1 MANRLSG
8 AILAAGRGERLRGAV
23 DGVPKP
29 LVMLG
34 DETLLARQANAMVA
48 MGARP
53 VLGIINS
60 ETAQLIEARALSMPK
75 ELELCVRDTPN
86 SMESLFALGERFR
99 DGQVLAVTVDAV
111 MDFNQFRRFVG
122 LALELTDP
130 ASTPSFDGALGVV
143 RWRGDRKPLF
153 ADVAPDAT
161 ITHLGDEQTSMVT
174 AGVYL
179 LPSRVFDY
187 VQTARTAGL
196 GALRQFLATLITR
209 GMRFGAIELKD
220 VIDVDDET
228 DLNAARAMLAKW
240 TAAI

>member
-1 MANRLSG
+1 MASRLSG
-8 AILAAGRGERLRGAV
+8 AILAAGHGARLRDAV
-23 DGVPKP
+23 DGLPKP
-29 LVMLG
+29 LVKLG
-34 DETLLARQANAMVA
+34 AETLLARQANAMVA

-60 ETAQLIEARALSMPK
+60 ETAQLIDARALSMPK

-86 SMESLFALGERFR
+86 SMESLFALGERLP

-111 MDFNQFRRFVG
+111 MDFNEFRRFVR

-130 ASTPSFDGALGVV
+130 ASTPSFDGALGLV

-153 ADVAPDAT
+153 AEVALDAT
-161 ITHLGDEQTSMVT
+161 ITHLGGEQTSTVT

-179 LPSRVFDY
+179 LPSRVFDF
-187 VQTARTAGL
+187 VQTARAAGL
-196 GALRQFLATLITR
+196 SALRQFLAMLITK
-209 GMRFGAIELKD
+209 GMRFGAIELND

-228 DLNAARAMLAKW
+228 DLSAARAMLAR
-240 TAAI
+240 

>member
-1 MANRLSG
+1 MASRLSG
-8 AILAAGRGERLRGAV
+8 AILAAGRGARLRDAV
-23 DGVPKP
+23 DGLPKP
-29 LVMLG
+29 LVKLG
-34 DETLLARQANAMVA
+34 AETLLARQANAMVG

-60 ETAQLIEARALSMPK
+60 ETAQLIEAQALSMPK

-86 SMESLFALGERFR
+86 SMESLFALGERLP
-99 DGQVLAVTVDAV
+99 DGQVLATTVDAV
-111 MDFNQFRRFVG
+111 MDFNEFRRFVR

-130 ASTPSFDGALGVV
+130 ASTPSSFDGALGVV

-153 ADVAPDAT
+153 ATVAPDGT
-161 ITHLGDEQTSMVT
+161 ITHLGEEQTGTVT

-196 GALRQFLATLITR
+196 GALRQFLAMLITK
-209 GMRFGAIELKD
+209 GLRFGAIEVKD
-220 VIDVDDET
+220 VIDVDDGS
-228 DLNAARAMLAKW
+228 DLDAARAMLAR
-240 TAAI
+240 